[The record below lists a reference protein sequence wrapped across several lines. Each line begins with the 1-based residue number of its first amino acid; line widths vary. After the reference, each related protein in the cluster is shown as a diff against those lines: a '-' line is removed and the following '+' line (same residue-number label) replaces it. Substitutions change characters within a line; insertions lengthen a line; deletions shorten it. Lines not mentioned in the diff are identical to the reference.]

1 MICSRGI
8 SRQTGRF
15 IDMKG
20 LKITDETLEDR
31 LAYDEIFVDYFN
43 AFMAL
48 PAFSKHLQY
57 DPLSGSFKDFTG
69 QTEVNFQQLQ
79 PSHDAEAEAK
89 RREKAAAWVKRE
101 RLPLFV
107 KTRLYLEYK
116 LCRLLLRTLDTR
128 TARASSRGLRG
139 YSRATSCT
147 IYSPLGNAVRPS
159 SRSSNHSWPGNLM
172 RHFGRRPLGSA
183 TSLPGMLNLGMRQE
197 SEEALEKENG
207 SDKEKEPEKKLEGNV
222 TTEQPKVDDGVTRS
236 DNEDNKSKSKDTD
249 AAVMDKRKSQT
260 KSVTLIDE
268 ASHNNLDTEA
278 NDFVESKA
286 EGTEEPED
294 DGSDVPDNELGA
306 VMEFNEDEL
315 DEAQTEADVKNI
327 TTKHHITI
335 EELKREVLGSLQG
348 MELFKTFLED
358 TSGKHLF
365 HFWVDA
371 ERYRDSL
378 ESEPEDTLREQ
389 KTKLFRE
396 MQDKYK
402 NFLTA
407 DAKEQIERALYQGG
421 LTQDLF
427 ARTQYDM
434 LRRLRSYWIP
444 RFLVH
449 VERNSDFGDQYM
461 GFNDL
466 NRPPSG
472 LSFFPTLSF
481 AHSLPPLGEWCRE
494 VVRSRQWDRDI
505 MVKDN
510 RNKSARRRL
519 GRIPEVN
526 KEQFISALRGE
537 KEAGCPFKCYLENY
551 CQGDKTLLFSL
562 LFWLEVTDFNAA
574 EKRSGDRYLRL
585 VNAWAIFNKYIANDS
600 EMSIGVLQAERARLE
615 RILHS
620 TNDLPLAFFKPAQ
633 DHATKKLEPSWEA
646 FKRHEEDTFD
656 KPRKGSFER
665 TSMVTSDNEEKS
677 RYFSPTSGRWVKRHP
692 GSTPSQRQRR
702 LYTSLAMAEEID
714 ASRSSPRTG
723 SPMRAIIPQPAKAK
737 KVKTK
742 AKKKSKVS
750 KSVTFDSKK
759 KKAAES
765 DEEGSDSENKKQAE
779 PVKAAVPDFVDV
791 IENKG
796 TMSSFK
802 QYVQNMEGRQ
812 ALNQLLMYLEIEQYN
827 AILPAK
833 KMQKTQQ
840 ATHIYKT
847 YFDSASRRSVGLPQ
861 SLLNQ
866 VEGERPSSPL
876 FTEAQQFVLGDVQTY
891 FKSFF
896 KHAQD
901 ASGRR
906 DGTPNT
912 PGSFNKADTFE
923 SSQSFLHLYRRR
935 ARKTKSTGRSAPTK
949 EDKDNFK
956 KVLQS
961 VHGRLSIKMEYFR
974 RYLQTHGEPDGFP
987 RLENDLVFYL
997 EVQKFKEPFNYMDD
1011 VSLNRKVE
1019 AIIECFLDSAT
1030 PPWLQ
1035 IDIGPELASRII
1047 HKAQVFSTGKKIP
1060 REQKEPGL
1068 FDEAQS
1074 ILFKEMLPYW
1084 AGFCKQY
1091 TQAEDENKVKLPP
1104 TKQEKLLQK
1113 RYAEFLKYPAVTKTI
1128 ILPHVV
1134 PTAHGQSKSE
1144 LTFSV
1149 SDGMKWKE
1157 TKDLETASVVS
1168 STTGSVRGRPGETGP
1183 SMDLSNQ
1190 QTQVEVNT

>member
-1 MICSRGI
+1 
-8 SRQTGRF
+8 
-15 IDMKG
+15 MKG

-31 LAYDEIFVDYFN
+31 LAFDEIFVEYFN
-43 AFMAL
+43 AFLAL
-48 PAFSKHLQY
+48 PAFTKQLQY
-57 DPLSGSFKDFTG
+57 DPLSGTFRDFTG
-69 QTEVNFQQLQ
+69 KTDSDFKDLK
-79 PSHDAEAEAK
+79 PSQDPEADTK
-89 RREKAAAWVKRE
+89 QREKSFTWVKTE

-107 KTRLYLEYK
+107 RTRLYLEYK
-116 LCRLLLRTLDTR
+116 LCRLLLRTLENR
-128 TARASSRGLRG
+128 TARVSSRGLGG
-139 YSRATSCT
+139 YSRATSYT
-147 IYSPLGNAVRPS
+147 VFSPVGNVVRPS
-159 SRSSNHSWPGNLM
+159 SRASNQSWPGILI
-172 RHFGRRPLGSA
+172 RHYGRRPLGSA
-183 TSLPGMLNLGMRQE
+183 TSLPAMMNLGIAPNGQTIQK
-197 SEEALEKENG
+197 KENG
-207 SDKEKEPEKKLEGNV
+207 KESNKDVEEKMEGAVISEEQIDGDNV
-222 TTEQPKVDDGVTRS
+222 TGVTRT
-236 DNEDNKSKSKDTD
+236 NEETDKDESTLE
-249 AAVMDKRKSQT
+249 KRKARA
-260 KSVTLIDE
+260 KSVTLKDE
-268 ASHNNLDTEA
+268 AKTHDPP
-278 NDFVESKA
+278 NDEDLEIKP
-286 EGTEEPED
+286 EETEEPEAED
-294 DGSDVPDNELGA
+294 DFSDFPDNELGA
-306 VMEFNEDEL
+306 VVAFDEDDL

-327 TTKHHITI
+327 TSKHQMSI

-358 TSGKHLF
+358 KSGKHLF
-365 HFWVDA
+365 HFWLDA
-371 ERYRDSL
+371 ERYKDSL

-389 KTKLFRE
+389 MTRLFRE
-396 MQDKYK
+396 IQDKYK
-402 NFLTA
+402 NFLTV
-407 DAKEQIERALYQGG
+407 DAKEQIERALYEGG

-461 GFNDL
+461 GYNDL

-472 LSFFPTLSF
+472 LSFFPTVSF

-505 MVKDN
+505 MVKEN

-519 GRIPEVN
+519 SRIPERN
-526 KEQFISALRGE
+526 EEEFTAALRGE
-537 KEAGCPFKCYLENY
+537 KEAGCPFKRYLENNTSV
-551 CQGDKTLLFSL
+551 DKSLLCNL
-562 LFWLEVTDFNAA
+562 LFWLDVTDFNAA

-585 VNAWAIFNKYIANDS
+585 VNAWAIFNKYIAKDAEMNIGLHNS
-600 EMSIGVLQAERARLE
+600 ESQKLE
-615 RILHS
+615 SNLLS
-620 TNDLPLAFFKPAQ
+620 SEDLPLAFFKPAQ
-633 DHATKKLEPSWEA
+633 EHAVKRLEPSWEA
-646 FKRHEEDTFD
+646 FKHFEEETFLR
-656 KPRKGSFER
+656 PVKGPFDRMSNISSEK
-665 TSMVTSDNEEKS
+665 VEEKS

-714 ASRSSPRTG
+714 ADRSSPRTQ
-723 SPMRAIIPQPAKAK
+723 SPTRPSIPQPSKAK
-737 KVKTK
+737 KAKPK
-742 AKKKSKVS
+742 AKKKTKASKNVS
-750 KSVTFDSKK
+750 FDSKK
-759 KKAAES
+759 KKATDS
-765 DEEGSDSENKKQAE
+765 DDDGSDSDKKKQGE
-779 PVKAAVPDFVDV
+779 PAKAAVPDFVDV
-791 IENKG
+791 LENKG
-796 TMSSFK
+796 TMSAFK

-812 ALNQLLMYLEIEQYN
+812 SLNQLLMYLEIEQYN

-833 KMQKTQQ
+833 KVQKTQQ

-847 YFDSASRRSVGLPQ
+847 YFDPTSRRSVGLPQ

-866 VEGERPSSPL
+866 VDGERPTSPV
-876 FTEAQQFVLGDVQTY
+876 FTAAQQFVLGDVQTY

-901 ASGRR
+901 TAGRR
-906 DGTPNT
+906 EGTPNT
-912 PGSFNKADTFE
+912 PGSFNKGDTFE
-923 SSQSFLHLYRRR
+923 SSQSFLQLYRRR
-935 ARKTKSTGRSAPTK
+935 ARKNKSTGRSAPSK

-961 VHGRLSIKMEYFR
+961 IHGRLSVKMEYFR
-974 RYLQTHGEPDGFP
+974 RYLQAHGEPDGFP

-997 EVQKFKEPFNYMDD
+997 EVQKFKELFNYMDD

-1047 HKAQVFSTGKKIP
+1047 HKAQVFSSGKKIP

-1091 TQAEDENKVKLPP
+1091 TPPEDGANVKLPP

-1128 ILPHVV
+1128 TLPLLV
-1134 PTAHGQSKSE
+1134 PSVHGQSKSE
-1144 LTFSV
+1144 LSFSV

-1157 TKDLETASVVS
+1157 TKDLETASVAS
-1168 STTGSVRGRPGETGP
+1168 SQAGSVRGRAGENGAT
-1183 SMDLSNQ
+1183 MDLSNQ

>member
-1 MICSRGI
+1 MRGL
-8 SRQTGRF
+8 R
-15 IDMKG
+15 
-20 LKITDETLEDR
+20 ITEETLEDR
-31 LAYDEIFVDYFN
+31 LAYDEIFLDYFN
-43 AFMAL
+43 AFLAL
-48 PAFSKHLQY
+48 PAFSKQLQY
-57 DPLSGSFKDFTG
+57 DPLSGSFKVFTG
-69 QTEVNFQQLQ
+69 QTEVEFHQ
-79 PSHDAEAEAK
+79 PHPSQDAEAEAK
-89 RREKAAAWVKRE
+89 KREKVACWVKTE
-101 RLPLFV
+101 RLPLFL

-147 IYSPLGNAVRPS
+147 IYSPIGNYGIRPS
-159 SRSSNHSWPGNLM
+159 SRSSNHSWPGMLM

-183 TSLPGMLNLGMRQE
+183 TSLPGMLNLGLEQNKSEDALGSLGKENE
-197 SEEALEKENG
+197 SDKELEKEKNEEGDVTSEAPNEADKGVTHSNG
-207 SDKEKEPEKKLEGNV
+207 GDLKDQSKDNEGNAA
-222 TTEQPKVDDGVTRS
+222 EQ
-236 DNEDNKSKSKDTD
+236 
-249 AAVMDKRKSQT
+249 RKPRA
-260 KSVTLIDE
+260 KSVTLIERTIYRNSDE
-268 ASHNNLDTEA
+268 ERNEQ
-278 NDFVESKA
+278 VESKP
-286 EGTEEPED
+286 EEILEPEE
-294 DGSDVPDNELGA
+294 DGSDNPDNELGA
-306 VMEFNEDEL
+306 VMEFDEDEL
-315 DEAQTEADVKNI
+315 DEAQTEAEVKNI
-327 TTKHHITI
+327 TNKHHITI

-348 MELFKTFLED
+348 MELFKKFLDE
-358 TSGKHLF
+358 TSGKPLF
-365 HFWVDA
+365 NFWLDA

-389 KTKLFRE
+389 RTRLFRE
-396 MQDKYK
+396 IQDKYK
-402 NFLTA
+402 NVLTS
-407 DAKEQIERALYQGG
+407 DAKEQIERALFHGG

-427 ARTQYDM
+427 KRTQYDM

-494 VVRSRQWDRDI
+494 VVRSRQWNRDI
-505 MVKDN
+505 MVKEN

-519 GRIPEVN
+519 SRIPEVS
-526 KEQFISALRGE
+526 EDHFVSALRGE
-537 KEAGCPFKCYLENY
+537 KEAGCPFKRYLENNSS
-551 CQGDKTLLFSL
+551 DNKTLLFCL
-562 LFWLEVTDFNAA
+562 LFWLDVTDFNAA

-585 VNAWAIFNKYIANDS
+585 VNAWAIFNKYIANEC
-600 EMSIGVLQAERARLE
+600 EMSIGLLQPERLRLE

-633 DHATKKLEPSWEA
+633 DHASKKLEPSWEA
-646 FKRHEEDTFD
+646 FKRHEQQTFD
-656 KPRKGSFER
+656 NPLKGKGSLDGV
-665 TSMVTSDNEEKS
+665 SNAASDKEEKS

-714 ASRSSPRTG
+714 ASRSSPRTE
-723 SPMRAIIPQPAKAK
+723 SPTRQVTIPHPTKAK

-742 AKKKSKVS
+742 ARKKGKTSKN
-750 KSVTFDSKK
+750 VTFDSKK
-759 KKAAES
+759 KKSADS
-765 DEEGSDSENKKQAE
+765 DEGSEAENKKQAE
-779 PVKAAVPDFVDV
+779 PVKPTAPDFVDV

-812 ALNQLLMYLEIEQYN
+812 ALNQLLMYLDIEQYN

-840 ATHIYKT
+840 ATLIYKT
-847 YFDSASRRSVGLPQ
+847 YFDPSSRRSVGLPQ
-861 SLLNQ
+861 ALLNQ
-866 VEGERPSSPL
+866 VEGERPTSPM
-876 FTEAQQFVLGDVQTY
+876 FIEAQQFVLSDVQAY

-896 KHAQD
+896 KHAQE
-901 ASGRR
+901 AGGRR
-906 DGTPNT
+906 EGTPNT

-923 SSQSFLHLYRRR
+923 SSQSFLQFYRRR
-935 ARKTKSTGRSAPTK
+935 TRKTKSTGRSAPTK

-987 RLENDLVFYL
+987 RLENDLLFYL
-997 EVQKFKEPFNYMDD
+997 EVQKFKELFNYMDD

-1047 HKAQVFSTGKKIP
+1047 HKAQVFSSGKKIP

-1091 TQAEDENKVKLPP
+1091 TQPEDVNKVKLPP

-1128 ILPHVV
+1128 ILPNV
-1134 PTAHGQSKSE
+1134 PPSTHGQLKSE
-1144 LTFSV
+1144 LSFSV

-1157 TKDLETASVVS
+1157 IKDLETGSAVS
-1168 STTGSVRGRPGETGP
+1168 SRAGSARGRPAENGP
-1183 SMDLSNQ
+1183 SMDLSNHQ
-1190 QTQVEVNT
+1190 AQVEVIT